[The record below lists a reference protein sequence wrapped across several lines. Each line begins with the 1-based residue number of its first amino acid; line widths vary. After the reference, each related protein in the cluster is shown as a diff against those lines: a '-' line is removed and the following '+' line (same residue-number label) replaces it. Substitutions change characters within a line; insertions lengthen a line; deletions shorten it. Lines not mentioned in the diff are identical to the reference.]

1 MLLSSL
7 EGLTPAGLQY
17 LVQTQ
22 DKLAATANVQRSSK
36 DRVGKD
42 LEVFSQK
49 SNQKHENFF
58 SSGSHQNRAQH
69 PQTLNR
75 QSSQMMRSL
84 EAGAVR

>member
-36 DRVGKD
+36 DRGVKD

-58 SSGSHQNRAQH
+58 SSGSHQNRGQH

-75 QSSQMMRSL
+75 QNSQMMRSL